1 MFAGKFLC
9 WSLFLISLQVW
20 RSASFLKRFFPVNI
34 REFSGTSILKNICE
48 RMLLSR
54 SSKCSNK
61 STAIVTW
68 EHPNHKSKIVSPPPG
83 AFSKPDIYC
92 RKGWQC
98 IQDICNEF
106 PSQCKEKYL
115 QSFQEFQKWEDKK
128 RNFKIGILLLYI
140 RSMFQKTADLWQ
152 E

>member
-1 MFAGKFLC
+1 MLK
-9 WSLFLISLQVW
+9 SLFNIIAGLKICIFFEKRLQY
-20 RSASFLKRFFPVNI
+20 RFFPVNI
-34 REFSGTSILKNICE
+34 REFSRTSILKNICE
-48 RMLLSR
+48 WMLLSR

-61 STAIVTW
+61 STAIVTC

-128 RNFKIGILLLYI
+128 RNFKIGDIVIVYQVNVSKN
-140 RSMFQKTADLWQ
+140 R
-152 E
+152 